1 MTGNL
6 LKGEIG
12 RYRYIRKSCKDEDRD
27 RELLLHTKESI
38 NTKPKVASKLP
49 GTRGQ
54 TQNRFFSTALKR
66 NNLDLGSV
74 ASRGMR
80 QQISAVPAFQYVVLC
95 YSIPSI
101 NTRIFQSVLTVESIG
116 QRGKEVESGRSHPTG
131 GKK

>member
-54 TQNRFFSTALKR
+54 TE
-66 NNLDLGSV
+66 
-74 ASRGMR
+74 
-80 QQISAVPAFQYVVLC
+80 QILLHSPQ
-95 YSIPSI
+95 
-101 NTRIFQSVLTVESIG
+101 
-116 QRGKEVESGRSHPTG
+116 
-131 GKK
+131 KKQP